1 MYYKSSMSLRA
12 RSSFTV
18 KIVPLPHGKEEPL
31 LAEPKNEVPAEPQP
45 SEKPKVKEEEP
56 PSSGKK
62 AEKKQKTPAKPKAS
76 SGGNKPWGISFGG
89 ILRPFFLGRFPLQ
102 TFLFTV
108 YIDSI

>member
-1 MYYKSSMSLRA
+1 MYYKSSMGLRA

-45 SEKPKVKEEEP
+45 SEKEEKP

-62 AEKKQKTPAKPKAS
+62 EKKKEKTPAKPKAS
-76 SGGNKPWGISFGG
+76 SGGNKP
-89 ILRPFFLGRFPLQ
+89 
-102 TFLFTV
+102 
-108 YIDSI
+108 